1 MRVKAEINQTE
12 NQFRPRIN
20 QRSDKIAQ
28 VKQNHE
34 LQVASVT
41 ERLYNDAA
49 ERIERNMMKTANRIH
64 DTKHEVSQMSDP
76 HTFHPNVNDISKF
89 LAENNEVFHGDFKNF
104 QSRQEEFI
112 QRQLEK
118 REQLR
123 SQYSQ
128 EA

>member
-1 MRVKAEINQTE
+1 
-12 NQFRPRIN
+12 
-20 QRSDKIAQ
+20 
-28 VKQNHE
+28 
-34 LQVASVT
+34 
-41 ERLYNDAA
+41 
-49 ERIERNMMKTANRIH
+49 
-64 DTKHEVSQMSDP
+64 MSDP

-89 LAENNEVFHGDFKNF
+89 LVENNEAFHGDFKNF

-128 EA
+128 EAQYSFKPKINITSEVICAADPNRGNEKETQRIQRLYREDKLKSQAAK